1 MIKKAAAKA
10 ACWRH
15 KSTSP
20 LGWSETDGM
29 AAISASGLTTPRSL
43 TTSPRRFRWRIG
55 AYQQTASAKGLTW
68 RRRKEYAPLDPGW
81 ERLLD
86 GNA

>member
-1 MIKKAAAKA
+1 VA
-10 ACWRH
+10 H
-15 KSTSP
+15 
-20 LGWSETDGM
+20 WS
-29 AAISASGLTTPRSL
+29 
-43 TTSPRRFRWRIG
+43 
-55 AYQQTASAKGLTW
+55 YQQTASAKGLTW